1 MRHISCL
8 TAPSLIIF
16 RALSKRLGHQRDLFL
31 RKYFNFNFP
40 TKVLTIKISKS
51 ICITYI
57 KFKDMLNFHTYFYK
71 ILIERILK
79 IYCYVIH
86 LHYPLSKKK
95 NKYNFEYKSEKTGYP
110 QFWTTKSKAPALLD
124 SPKMHFPNALLP
136 YDFEKFPSA
145 QNDVYIIT
153 PLNNIYK
160 VF

>member
-1 MRHISCL
+1 MSSFQQTNIISF
-8 TAPSLIIF
+8 SEN
-16 RALSKRLGHQRDLFL
+16 
-31 RKYFNFNFP
+31 Y
-40 TKVLTIKISKS
+40 
-51 ICITYI
+51 
-57 KFKDMLNFHTYFYK
+57 
-71 ILIERILK
+71 
-79 IYCYVIH
+79 YCG
-86 LHYPLSKKK
+86 KK

-110 QFWTTKSKAPALLD
+110 QLWTTKSKAPALLD

>member
-1 MRHISCL
+1 MSPEERRRRKNMKEGTRVASNE
-8 TAPSLIIF
+8 
-16 RALSKRLGHQRDLFL
+16 RRL
-31 RKYFNFNFP
+31 
-40 TKVLTIKISKS
+40 
-51 ICITYI
+51 
-57 KFKDMLNFHTYFYK
+57 
-71 ILIERILK
+71 
-79 IYCYVIH
+79 
-86 LHYPLSKKK
+86 K